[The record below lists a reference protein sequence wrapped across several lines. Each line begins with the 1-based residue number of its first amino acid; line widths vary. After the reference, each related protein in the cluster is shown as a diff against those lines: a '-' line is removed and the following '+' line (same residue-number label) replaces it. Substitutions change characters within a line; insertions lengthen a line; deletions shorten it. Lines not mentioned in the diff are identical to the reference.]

1 MDYTDSEQGQYDL
14 LSDQHSEEEAL
25 KRQAE
30 CDELRRENEA
40 LKKALRAARVFI
52 LNRHGITTREFA
64 KVCGISAAQLSA
76 WTSEIP
82 NRPPDLIER
91 SKN

>member
-1 MDYTDSEQGQYDL
+1 MS
-14 LSDQHSEEEAL
+14 S
-25 KRQAE
+25 QAE
-30 CDELRRENEA
+30 DDELRRENAA

-52 LNRHGITTREFA
+52 LNRHGITAIEFA

-76 WTSEIP
+76 WTSEMP

-91 SKN
+91 SRN

>member
-1 MDYTDSEQGQYDL
+1 MS
-14 LSDQHSEEEAL
+14 S
-25 KRQAE
+25 KAE
-30 CDELRRENEA
+30 DDELRRENAA

-64 KVCGISAAQLSA
+64 KLCGISAAQLSA

-82 NRPPDLIER
+82 NRPPDLIEQN
-91 SKN
+91 KE

>member
-1 MDYTDSEQGQYDL
+1 MS
-14 LSDQHSEEEAL
+14 S
-25 KRQAE
+25 QAE
-30 CDELRRENEA
+30 DDDLRRENAA

-64 KVCGISAAQLSA
+64 KVCGISAAQLSE

-82 NRPPDLIER
+82 KRPPDLIER
-91 SKN
+91 NKE